1 MNEYIIFG
9 AVAALIVGVG
19 IYSIIRNSKI
29 RKNGVEADAIV
40 SRIEEDGTASSE
52 GGADYT
58 DIYCVT
64 FSDQNGQTVE
74 ARLNSQPGHTRVG
87 DSVRIKYLPEKPHFA
102 VIVKGSEQMQRRL
115 DRTAEPAV
123 QGERRLQCL

>member
-1 MNEYIIFG
+1 MNEYIFFG
-9 AVAALIVGVG
+9 AVAALIVGIG
-19 IYSIIRNSKI
+19 IYSIIRNSKT

-64 FSDQNGQTVE
+64 
-74 ARLNSQPGHTRVG
+74 SQIRTDRPLKQDSTASRVTPAWATPCEL
-87 DSVRIKYLPEKPHFA
+87 SIFLKSRIL
-102 VIVKGSEQMQRRL
+102 R
-115 DRTAEPAV
+115 
-123 QGERRLQCL
+123 

>member
-58 DIYCVT
+58 DIYCVA
-64 FSDQNGQTVE
+64 FSDQNGKTVE
-74 ARLNSQPGHTRVG
+74 ARLNSRPGHTRVG

-102 VIVKGSEQMQRRL
+102 VIVK
-115 DRTAEPAV
+115 
-123 QGERRLQCL
+123 